1 MKVNLTDVLGSEGL
15 DVASGNLT
23 PCKPTTPHDLN
34 TTRTAS
40 EVIIALEAGIFYL
53 ALCMLSVL
61 GLWSTSCA
69 RLCSS
74 RGTFFVFFIGALLA
88 SVNVFSNSDNLEV
101 KLYFRLSAFMFVG
114 IAYTLFGASLFFSL
128 PDEGENRQTLGQQQ
142 PSMGCVVGVV
152 TFLIFLL
159 EAVLLAFACT
169 KGAKK
174 AISVDPSEK
183 TITWILIII
192 DKSAFFLQKS
202 FQLAIYLY
210 LRTTCLSRQE
220 FKGNA
225 EFYFRIMSFFNFIEW
240 IDAQVNV
247 AIDVA
252 LSGPT
257 IDELDGWFNVFVVG
271 YKALIIDYRLLCCF
285 LFLEHSAEI
294 PDVNQLPGV
303 PENEDFVNCMTSRDH
318 LKMYAGFFAGC
329 LCITAPV
336 LCGLYFIHRLKIDAF
351 VQVFAIIVNTAIFV
365 LAAFFLCSNDLE
377 EGEISESM
385 GVKIMVSSSIFLG
398 FVCKTFSSGF
408 DLIAL
413 CGIF

>member
-15 DVASGNLT
+15 DVASENLM

-40 EVIIALEAGIFYL
+40 EVIVASGAGIFYL

-61 GLWSTSCA
+61 GVWSTSCA

-74 RGTFFVFFIGALLA
+74 RGTFFVFFISALIA

-101 KLYFRLSAFMFVG
+101 KLYFRLSAFVFVG

-142 PSMGCVVGVV
+142 PAMGCVVGVV

-174 AISVDPSEK
+174 AITVDPSEK

-192 DKSAFFLQKS
+192 DKSAFFLQKP

-210 LRTTCLSRQE
+210 LRTTCLSTQE

-247 AIDVA
+247 EFDVA
-252 LSGPT
+252 LSGPI

-271 YKALIIDYRLLCCF
+271 YKA
-285 LFLEHSAEI
+285 
-294 PDVNQLPGV
+294 
-303 PENEDFVNCMTSRDH
+303 
-318 LKMYAGFFAGC
+318 
-329 LCITAPV
+329 
-336 LCGLYFIHRLKIDAF
+336 
-351 VQVFAIIVNTAIFV
+351 
-365 LAAFFLCSNDLE
+365 
-377 EGEISESM
+377 
-385 GVKIMVSSSIFLG
+385 
-398 FVCKTFSSGF
+398 
-408 DLIAL
+408 
-413 CGIF
+413 

>member
-1 MKVNLTDVLGSEGL
+1 MKVNLKDVLGSEGL
-15 DVASGNLT
+15 DVASENLI

-40 EVIIALEAGIFYL
+40 EVIVASGAGIFYL
-53 ALCMLSVL
+53 ALCTLSVL
-61 GLWSTSCA
+61 GVWSTSCA

-74 RGTFFVFFIGALLA
+74 RGTFFVFFISALLA

-169 KGAKK
+169 KGAKN
-174 AISVDPSEK
+174 AISVDPSVK

-192 DKSAFFLQKS
+192 DKSAFFLQKP

-210 LRTTCLSRQE
+210 LRTTCLSKQE

-247 AIDVA
+247 EIDVA
-252 LSGPT
+252 LSGPI

-294 PDVNQLPGV
+294 PDVNQLPEV
-303 PENEDFVNCMTSRDH
+303 PENEDRFVNCMASRDQ

-336 LCGLYFIHRLKIDAF
+336 LCGLYFIHSLNIGAF

-365 LAAFFLCSNDLE
+365 LAAYFLHSNDLE
-377 EGEISESM
+377 EGEISESV
-385 GVKIMVSSSIFLG
+385 GVKIMVSSSIF
-398 FVCKTFSSGF
+398 
-408 DLIAL
+408 
-413 CGIF
+413 

>member
-1 MKVNLTDVLGSEGL
+1 MKVNLTDVLGSKGL
-15 DVASGNLT
+15 DVASENLM
-23 PCKPTTPHDLN
+23 PCKQATPHDLN

-40 EVIIALEAGIFYL
+40 EVIIASGAGIFYL
-53 ALCMLSVL
+53 ALYMLSVL
-61 GLWSTSCA
+61 GVWSTSCA

-74 RGTFFVFFIGALLA
+74 RGTFFVFFIGALLG
-88 SVNVFSNSDNLEV
+88 SVNVLSNSDNLEV
-101 KLYFRLSAFMFVG
+101 KLYFRLSTFVLIG
-114 IAYTLFGASLFFSL
+114 IAYNLCGAALFFSL

-152 TFLIFLL
+152 TFLIFLI
-159 EAVLLAFACT
+159 EAVLLAFAST
-169 KGAKK
+169 KGAKNK
-174 AISVDPSEK
+174 IPVDSSEK

-192 DKSAFFLQKS
+192 EKSAFFLQKP

-247 AIDVA
+247 EIDVA
-252 LSGPT
+252 LSGPI

-294 PDVNQLPGV
+294 PDVNQLPEV
-303 PENEDFVNCMTSRDH
+303 PENEEIVNCMASRDH

-336 LCGLYFIHRLKIDAF
+336 LCGLYFIHNLNIGAF
-351 VQVFAIIVNTAIFV
+351 VQVFAIIVNTTIFV
-365 LAAFFLCSNDLE
+365 LAAYFLYSNDLE

-385 GVKIMVSSSIFLG
+385 GVKTMVSSGIFSDS
-398 FVCKTFSSGF
+398 FVRFF
-408 DLIAL
+408 QVDLI
-413 CGIF
+413 

>member
-1 MKVNLTDVLGSEGL
+1 MKVNLMDVLGSEGL
-15 DVASGNLT
+15 DVASENLM
-23 PCKPTTPHDLN
+23 PCNLTTPHDLN

-40 EVIIALEAGIFYL
+40 EVIIASGAGIFYL

-61 GLWSTSCA
+61 GVWSTSCA
-69 RLCSS
+69 RLCCS

-128 PDEGENRQTLGQQQ
+128 PDERENRQTLGQQQ
-142 PSMGCVVGVV
+142 PSKGCVVGVV

-169 KGAKK
+169 KGAKN
-174 AISVDPSEK
+174 AIPVDPAEK

-192 DKSAFFLQKS
+192 DKSAFFLQKP

-225 EFYFRIMSFFNFIEW
+225 EFYFRIMSFFNFIQW

-247 AIDVA
+247 EIDVA
-252 LSGPT
+252 LSLSGPIT
-257 IDELDGWFNVFVVG
+257 DELGGWFNVFVVG
-271 YKALIIDYRLLCCF
+271 YKALLIDYRLLCCF

-294 PDVNQLPGV
+294 PDVNQLHGV
-303 PENEDFVNCMTSRDH
+303 PENEDFVNCMASRDN

-336 LCGLYFIHRLKIDAF
+336 LCGLYFIHSLKIGAF
-351 VQVFAIIVNTAIFV
+351 VQVFAIIVNTAIFA

-385 GVKIMVSSSIFLG
+385 GVKIMVSSSIFFRIRLQY
-398 FVCKTFSSGF
+398 FFKW
-408 DLIAL
+408 I
-413 CGIF
+413 

>member
-15 DVASGNLT
+15 DVVSQNLAI
-23 PCKPTTPHDLN
+23 PCKPVTPHDLN

-40 EVIIALEAGIFYL
+40 EVIVASGAGIFYL
-53 ALCMLSVL
+53 ALLMLSVL
-61 GLWSTSCA
+61 GVWSTSCD

-169 KGAKK
+169 KGAKN
-174 AISVDPSEK
+174 AIPVDPSEK

-192 DKSAFFLQKS
+192 DKSAFFLQKP

-247 AIDVA
+247 EIDVA

-294 PDVNQLPGV
+294 PDVNLPDENQLPEV
-303 PENEDFVNCMTSRDH
+303 PENEDIVNCMASRDY

-336 LCGLYFIHRLKIDAF
+336 LCGLYFIHSLKIGAF
-351 VQVFAIIVNTAIFV
+351 VQVFAIIVNTAIFA

-385 GVKIMVSSSIFLG
+385 KVKIMVSSSIFFRIRL
-398 FVCKTFSSGF
+398 
-408 DLIAL
+408 
-413 CGIF
+413 

>member
-1 MKVNLTDVLGSEGL
+1 MWLLRALSLTCPAAPQDINS
-15 DVASGNLT
+15 T
-23 PCKPTTPHDLN
+23 K
-34 TTRTAS
+34 TAF
-40 EVIIALEAGIFYL
+40 EVIIALGTAMFYL

-61 GLWSTSCA
+61 GVWSTSCD

-101 KLYFRLSAFMFVG
+101 KLYFRLFAFVFVG

-174 AISVDPSEK
+174 AISVDPSVK

-192 DKSAFFLQKS
+192 DKSAFFLQKP

-210 LRTTCLSRQE
+210 LRTTCLSKQE

-240 IDAQVNV
+240 INTQVNV
-247 AIDVA
+247 EIDVA
-252 LSGPT
+252 PSGPI

-294 PDVNQLPGV
+294 PNVDKLPEV
-303 PENEDFVNCMTSRDH
+303 PENEDVVNCMTPIGIILGCMQGSFLVVCVLPPLFSVDYISLKAFTLEHSSKYSPQLSTRRYLFSR
-318 LKMYAGFFAGC
+318 YISF
-329 LCITAPV
+329 TAM
-336 LCGLYFIHRLKIDAF
+336 I
-351 VQVFAIIVNTAIFV
+351 
-365 LAAFFLCSNDLE
+365 
-377 EGEISESM
+377 
-385 GVKIMVSSSIFLG
+385 
-398 FVCKTFSSGF
+398 
-408 DLIAL
+408 
-413 CGIF
+413 

>member
-1 MKVNLTDVLGSEGL
+1 MWLLRALSLTYPAAPQDINS
-15 DVASGNLT
+15 T
-23 PCKPTTPHDLN
+23 K
-34 TTRTAS
+34 TAF
-40 EVIIALEAGIFYL
+40 EVIIALGTAMFYL

-61 GLWSTSCA
+61 GVWSTSCD

-174 AISVDPSEK
+174 AISVDPSVK

-192 DKSAFFLQKS
+192 DKSAFFLQKP

-210 LRTTCLSRQE
+210 LRTTCLSTQE

-247 AIDVA
+247 EIDVA

-294 PDVNQLPGV
+294 PDVNQLPEV
-303 PENEDFVNCMTSRDH
+303 PENEDVLNCMASRDH
-318 LKMYAGFFAGC
+318 LKMYAGFFFGC

-336 LCGLYFIHRLKIDAF
+336 LCGLYFIQSLHIRGFI
-351 VQVFAIIVNTAIFV
+351 QVFAIIVNTAMFV
-365 LAAFFLCSNDLE
+365 LAVYFLYSNDLE
-377 EGEISESM
+377 EGEISESI
-385 GVKIMVSSSIFLG
+385 GVKIMVSSPIFLFR
-398 FVCKTFSSGF
+398 FV
-408 DLIAL
+408 
-413 CGIF
+413 

>member
-101 KLYFRLSAFMFVG
+101 KLYFRLSAFMLVG
-114 IAYTLFGASLFFSL
+114 IGYTFLGAYLFFSL

-152 TFLIFLL
+152 TFLMFLL

-169 KGAKK
+169 KGAKN
-174 AISVDPSEK
+174 AI
-183 TITWILIII
+183 WILIII
-192 DKSAFFLQKS
+192 DKSAFFLQKPI
-202 FQLAIYLY
+202 QLAIYLY

-247 AIDVA
+247 EIDVA
-252 LSGPT
+252 LSLSGPIT
-257 IDELDGWFNVFVVG
+257 DELDGWFNVFAVG

-336 LCGLYFIHRLKIDAF
+336 LCGLYFIHSLKIDAF

>member
-1 MKVNLTDVLGSEGL
+1 MKVYLTDVLRGEGQ
-15 DVASGNLT
+15 DVASESFISCPNVT
-23 PCKPTTPHDLN
+23 PQDVN
-34 TTRTAS
+34 STRTAS
-40 EVIIALEAGIFYL
+40 EVIIASGAGIFYL

-61 GLWSTSCA
+61 GVWSTSCA

-174 AISVDPSEK
+174 AISVDPSVK
-183 TITWILIII
+183 TITWILIIT
-192 DKSAFFLQKS
+192 DKSAFFLQKP

-247 AIDVA
+247 EIDVA
-252 LSGPT
+252 LSGPI

-294 PDVNQLPGV
+294 PNVDQLPEV
-303 PENEDFVNCMTSRDH
+303 PENEDVLNCMTPRDH
-318 LKMYAGFFAGC
+318 RRVLFWLFVYYCTCSLWTIFHSKPPHSRIHPSIRHNRQYSNIC
-329 LCITAPV
+329 SRCIFP
-336 LCGLYFIHRLKIDAF
+336 L
-351 VQVFAIIVNTAIFV
+351 QQ
-365 LAAFFLCSNDLE
+365 
-377 EGEISESM
+377 
-385 GVKIMVSSSIFLG
+385 
-398 FVCKTFSSGF
+398 
-408 DLIAL
+408 
-413 CGIF
+413 